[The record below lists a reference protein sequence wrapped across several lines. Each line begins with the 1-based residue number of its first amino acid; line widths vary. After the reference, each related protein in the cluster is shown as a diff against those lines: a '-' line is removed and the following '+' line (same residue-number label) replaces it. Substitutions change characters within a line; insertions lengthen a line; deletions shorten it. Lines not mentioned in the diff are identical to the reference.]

1 MRLLLSTITTFCM
14 YPYVFFSDESDS
26 DVYFVVIHLIFSRL
40 NILSLEDF
48 KALVVSEHLSI
59 VRSIV
64 PS

>member
-1 MRLLLSTITTFCM
+1 M

-26 DVYFVVIHLIFSRL
+26 DVIFVAIHLIFLRL

-48 KALVVSEHLSI
+48 KALVVSEHLST